1 MSDGLKPRPDRRTAI
16 KWMIAATASASAIGR
31 IRLGAQPTPAGG
43 VPGGKGYG
51 TDPDMMRAYKPGELW
66 PLTFT
71 EAQRTTA
78 AALCAVI
85 IPADDKSPSAVDL
98 GVHDFI
104 DEWVSAPYPDQ
115 QRDRP
120 IIVEG
125 LDWIDAESQRRFGK
139 TFAGLDAASKAAI
152 CDDLSG
158 VERAAPEFKEAAR
171 FFSRFRDLTAGGFY
185 TTPEG
190 MRDIGYVGNVPLG
203 AFLGPPPEVLEKLG
217 LA

>member
-1 MSDGLKPRPDRRTAI
+1 M
-16 KWMIAATASASAIGR
+16 
-31 IRLGAQPTPAGG
+31 RLGAAETPGANLAASA
-43 VPGGKGYG
+43 KGYG
-51 TDPDMMRAYKPGELW
+51 TDPDMMKPYKPGDFW

-71 EAQRTTA
+71 DAQRATA

-85 IPADDKSPSAVDL
+85 IPAGDGTPSAADI
-98 GVHDFI
+98 GVHDFV

-120 IIVEG
+120 AVIEG
-125 LDWIDAESQRRFGK
+125 LAWIEAESQRRFGK
-139 TFAGLDAASKAAI
+139 PFGDLGGTQSAAI
-152 CDDLSG
+152 CDDICFR
-158 VERAAPEFKEAAR
+158 EKAAPEHRKAAH
-171 FFSRFRDLTAGGFY
+171 FFSVFRNLTAGGFY

-190 MRDIGYVGNVPLG
+190 MRDIGYTGNVPLG